1 MSYDSTPDTLWHS
14 LRVAELMGELIKE
27 LLDRS
32 IRHDLSKTR
41 EPERAVYDEVVPQL
55 RATTYGSA
63 EHRNL
68 VDAMGEG
75 LRHHYAH
82 NRHHPEHFADGIN
95 GMTLVDLLE
104 MLADWKAATERTS
117 DGDLAASLTINRE
130 RFGIAPQLMDILAN
144 TARHF
149 GWPISQTE
157 TQQRHDTAETLAPA
171 VARRVK
177 QPPPLAAPSWSAASG
192 HACRPRGSHDG

>member
-1 MSYDSTPDTLWHS
+1 MSFDSTPDTLRHS

-41 EPERAVYDEVVPQL
+41 EPELAVYDDVVPRL
-55 RATTYGSA
+55 RATPYGSP
-63 EHRNL
+63 EHRAL

-75 LRHHYAH
+75 LRHHHAN
-82 NRHHPEHFADGIN
+82 NRHHPEHFADGVN
-95 GMTLVDLLE
+95 GMTLVDLVE

-117 DGDLAASLTINRE
+117 PPGDLADSLPVNGE
-130 RFGIAPQLMDILAN
+130 RFGIAPQLMDILEN

-149 GWPISQTE
+149 GWLAVEP
-157 TQQRHDTAETLAPA
+157 DGNTA
-171 VARRVK
+171 
-177 QPPPLAAPSWSAASG
+177 
-192 HACRPRGSHDG
+192 H